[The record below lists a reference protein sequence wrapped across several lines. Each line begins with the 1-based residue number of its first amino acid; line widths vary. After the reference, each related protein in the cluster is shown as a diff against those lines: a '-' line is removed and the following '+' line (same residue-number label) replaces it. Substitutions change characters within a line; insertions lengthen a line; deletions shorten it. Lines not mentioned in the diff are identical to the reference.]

1 MSLLYKALNQASQQ
15 RERSGVKADPLIAD
29 RPVGA
34 AGLSLA
40 DQLLAQGR
48 TSAVVNSKTMRVV
61 LFALIGAGAAAIGAS
76 LLFTPDSLSTP
87 EAVAPPTEAAAPPAV
102 PATAAIPSAQE
113 PPPAPVAQPP
123 ADEIGPSPAGTALTQ
138 QAPDDLSDALET
150 EAAALAADPAANAA
164 PIAPPTRIG
173 AAPTPSEAPPQQKR
187 VREGGLENYISE
199 QLKRDTLSG
208 LQPPVHLDKTGQSAF
223 SAPQAEITNDTE
235 ILRERYESAAIMLEK
250 DQPQEAL
257 SIYEH
262 LLRNNPGDRLALL
275 GRATALQKLGRN
287 LQAVSAFEDVLTA
300 FPGDEWALVNL
311 LGLISAGQ
319 PQTALQQMARLA
331 RLHPSNPLI
340 PAQTGMLLMD
350 QGDYEMAAR
359 SLERALSLDPGNVK
373 YVFNLA
379 VVYDR
384 WGQRAP
390 AVRYY
395 RQSLEL
401 AAREPA
407 SQIPVETVRG
417 RLAFLD
423 RQ

>member
-15 RERSGVKADPLIAD
+15 RERSPLKADAPAAA

-40 DQLLAQGR
+40 DQLLSQGR
-48 TSAVVNSKTMRVV
+48 TSALATRKTMRLV
-61 LFALIGAGAAAIGAS
+61 LFALIGLGAVAIGAS
-76 LLFTPDSLSTP
+76 LLIAPDL
-87 EAVAPPTEAAAPPAV
+87 PPPPQAAAPP
-102 PATAAIPSAQE
+102 PETATAAIPPAQDT
-113 PPPAPVAQPP
+113 PPAPGAQPP
-123 ADEIGPSPAGTALTQ
+123 AGEAAPSPAEAAPVQ
-138 QAPDDLSDALET
+138 QAPDDLAGSLEA
-150 EAAALAADPAANAA
+150 ESEELAADQAANAA
-164 PIAPPTRIG
+164 PIAPPARIG
-173 AAPTPSEAPPQQKR
+173 APPAREIAPQQKR
-187 VREGGLENYISE
+187 VREGGLENYVSE
-199 QLKRDTLSG
+199 QLERETLAG
-208 LQPPVHLDKTGQSAF
+208 LQPPVHLDKTGQRAIAS
-223 SAPQAEITNDTE
+223 PQAEITNDTE

-257 SIYEH
+257 SIYEQ

-287 LQAVSAFEDVLTA
+287 LQAISAFEDVLAA
-300 FPGDEWALVNL
+300 FPSDEWALVNL

-319 PQTALQQMARLA
+319 PQGAVQQMVRLA
-331 RLHPSNPLI
+331 RLHPSSPLI
-340 PAQTGMLLMD
+340 PAQTGMLLMS

-359 SLERALSLDPGNVK
+359 SLEKAVALDPDNVK

-384 WGQRAP
+384 WGQRVP

-395 RQSLEL
+395 RQCLEL
-401 AAREPA
+401 AARDA
-407 SQIPVETVRG
+407 SSQVPVETVRS

-423 RQ
+423 RP